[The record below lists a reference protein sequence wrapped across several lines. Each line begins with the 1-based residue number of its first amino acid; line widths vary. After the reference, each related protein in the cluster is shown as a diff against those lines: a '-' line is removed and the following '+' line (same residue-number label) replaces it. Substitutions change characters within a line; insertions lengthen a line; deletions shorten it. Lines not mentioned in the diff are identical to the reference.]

1 MACNPLPFVFPLGN
15 LSRNEMRALLMLPA
29 PIVWVKVSVA
39 CIADTHYEQESNHLF
54 SPSNRPRINDTSET
68 SVFNLL

>member
-15 LSRNEMRALLMLPA
+15 LSSEETEASLMFPA
-29 PIVWVKVSVA
+29 PIVWVKVFVA

-54 SPSNRPRINDTSET
+54 SLSNRPRINETSET

>member
-15 LSRNEMRALLMLPA
+15 LSSEETEASLMLPA
-29 PIVWVKVSVA
+29 PIGRIEHSPSECK
-39 CIADTHYEQESNHLF
+39 IGNYEQNRYHLF
-54 SPSNRPRINDTSET
+54 SLSNRPRINETSET

>member
-15 LSRNEMRALLMLPA
+15 LSSEETEASLMLPA
-29 PIVWVKVSVA
+29 PIVWVKVFVA
-39 CIADTHYEQESNHLF
+39 CIADTHYEQESNHL
-54 SPSNRPRINDTSET
+54 SSRSKRPRMKLTSET